1 MRRQPRTNEQRTR
14 ESRERVLEAALRLF
28 SRQGFR
34 STTLREIADEA
45 GVSTGNVYHHFS
57 DKEEMFDTLL
67 DDYWKI
73 LAKPDYPFNAA
84 LAAGA
89 FPDDLEAL
97 GQAARESVRLYRP
110 YVALI
115 YVDVVEFEGLHIRK
129 FYSEMPG
136 RFARFLKKHGREE
149 EIKRRLRPGISPVS
163 AVMLATRIYLNYFAV
178 EILFG
183 VPNHFGKS
191 STAVVHEIAEMLRNG
206 ILRTGEVAA
215 APRPR
220 AVSR

>member
-1 MRRQPRTNEQRTR
+1 MRRRVRTNEQRTR
-14 ESRERVLEAALRLF
+14 ESRRAVLDAALRLF
-28 SRQGFR
+28 SKQGFR
-34 STTLREIADEA
+34 STTMREIADEA
-45 GVSTGNVYHHFS
+45 GVSTGAVYHHFS
-57 DKEEMFDTLL
+57 DKEQVFDQLL
-67 DDYWKI
+67 DEYWTV
-73 LAKPDYPFNAA
+73 LERPDYPFNVA

-97 GQAARESVRLYRP
+97 GRSARESVRLYRP

-136 RFARFLKKHGREE
+136 RFAKFLKKHGREE
-149 EIKRRLRPGISPVS
+149 EIQRRLRPGVSPVS
-163 AVMLATRIYLNYFAV
+163 AVMLVTRIYLNYFAV

-183 VPNHFGKS
+183 VPNHFGKTT
-191 STAVVHEIAEMLRNG
+191 TAVVHEIAEMLRNG
-206 ILRTGEVAA
+206 ILRRDEALD